1 MPDQLLRIGQLAAQ
15 AGVSTRTVDYY
26 TTLGLLTPAE
36 RSPGNF
42 RLYEPAAVERI
53 ALIRQLE
60 AHGVSL
66 DDIANALNSGTNA
79 DVAGLLR
86 QLHDDLQAL
95 QGAAQTADPEAYG
108 LLVAITARVHSLI
121 TTALEI
127 AAGIPGVP
135 RSNRAAAV
143 SLPKSRL

>member
-1 MPDQLLRIGQLAAQ
+1 VTDQLLRIGQLASQ

-26 TTLGLLTPAE
+26 TTLGLLTPVE

-42 RLYEPAAVERI
+42 RLYDPAAIDRI

-66 DDIANALNSGTNA
+66 DDIAKALNSGTNA

-86 QLHDDLQAL
+86 QLDADLREL
-95 QGAAQTADPEAYG
+95 QGAAQLAGPEVQG
-108 LLVAITARVHSLI
+108 LLAAITARAQSLI
-121 TTALEI
+121 ATALEI

-135 RSNRAAAV
+135 PV
-143 SLPKSRL
+143 